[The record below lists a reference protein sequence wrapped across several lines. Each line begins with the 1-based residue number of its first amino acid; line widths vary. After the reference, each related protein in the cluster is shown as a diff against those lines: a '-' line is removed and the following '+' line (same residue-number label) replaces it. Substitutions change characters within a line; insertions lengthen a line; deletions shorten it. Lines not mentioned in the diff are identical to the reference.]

1 MAKKPSNSAL
11 SIPILPQFETRARRP
26 LFDGLWPGIDGSM
39 WLWRSVPMGSV
50 PDARTADGAVAVGH
64 GLANAYEALAAF
76 AGSGAHRSQVKSTY
90 RDTHAL
96 LLNVPTTFT
105 ANPKSPIADELN
117 REYGDRPTIQRVLLF
132 GVRLKATTGNGTLKS
147 AVDSVWET
155 IRYGGSPLSDYEK
168 DHRDMAMVFS
178 RAGFSVP
185 SLHDLHLADSW
196 WNYGLAKG
204 VPVLLHDEH
213 VHFFHSAAEAR
224 AAVDINRLDCGDWPE
239 AIGEHAI
246 SFAAVESFDLDFTP
260 ATDSKARWV
269 IPLLDS
275 GARVISI
282 RAKVEPSKVTR
293 NELRGQQRRYR
304 ADLNELQAQGKMDRA
319 ELEEREGQLTSIER
333 AYANG
338 GPATLMDTS
347 VIIGFSGVI
356 DDIDKFSPPGVELS
370 PMLNRQ
376 GTAWHETMANSAVRA
391 NPLQHDLPQTTIS
404 YSALPTLT
412 RIGDADGA
420 LLGMT
425 EDDRQP
431 AYLSPVAAADEDT
444 LPFLY
449 VLAATRAGKDLALDC
464 KIPTPTGW
472 TTMGELRVG
481 DEVLGRD
488 GRPCCVTF
496 LSEINTRPDLY
507 RVTLSDGQTVDAGR
521 DHQWVVSNF
530 QDRNGHRKA
539 DHRSAIVRWHRL
551 QACVGAL
558 AELALN
564 WSDAHELT
572 VKELFD
578 AVQHIPGIPWST
590 EGSVASALALID
602 APYRID
608 ATEGGQATV
617 RAFSKR
623 DAVRVYDVRAA
634 LDTALKAWL
643 NLSPAAASRWEDV
656 AAVRATAAAGVLE
669 RSVEGATATA
679 PEMQRMLV
687 EQGAPMPER
696 SLFALLRQLDV
707 PSKLQTSDVQMP
719 GHVTR
724 PRRASR
730 KLYPA
735 RETFAALAARVSVTA
750 GPEPTEDYAERIL
763 TTGEMRAEGLENPT
777 GAKQWAI
784 HVPAPLELPDTDL
797 LVPPYTFGAWLGD
810 GCAHSGNV
818 CGMDPEV
825 FDGIQEDGY
834 KLRRVESDSRGS
846 RAKVYFFEGLR
857 KDLGVIM
864 DRVPGRK
871 RKLDKRIPVAYLRA
885 SHTQRLA
892 LLQGLMDTDGAVSM
906 SGACE
911 ISLSKRDLAED
922 VLGLVRSFGI
932 KAYWTEGESAYRLDD
947 GTRKVTGTRHRI
959 RFMTTLPV
967 TRLPRKAE
975 RLPAELAESQ
985 QWLYVESIE
994 RIDPV
999 PTRCIQV
1006 DSPDSTYLAGQFVPT
1021 HNTMLLQNIAHQFNR
1036 LLHPQVIIDFKKNSD
1051 LSDMVRYSGG
1061 QTISLDDMVSADG
1074 PLDPV
1079 RIFPDRADAIAKAT
1093 SMIHRVNPYHDS
1105 RVDAYANDISFAIS
1119 WGIENGA
1126 KATGQALMM
1135 AAKAGLIEQK
1145 IIDPIFKHAQVYPMF
1160 RATFGIEPHTQALN
1174 LSDGLTLVR
1183 SGATQVELPPMGMD
1197 PSDLPRAEPAVRNSL
1212 NVIRM
1217 LVWGSLAS
1225 LSSRRGVLHFDESWM
1240 LEKASPSDLD
1250 EVGRLCG
1257 QWGVFPIFYNQ
1268 RPSGPLKIGLK
1279 GYISRFLIGHIKD
1292 EEEAAAA
1299 LQLANIDNPR
1309 ALERITA
1316 ERYHGDGGGLNWDS
1330 LQHLPDGNGGVA
1342 RGSVFYYADLR
1353 NRLAT
1358 IEHRPSD
1365 EFLRLGDQ
1373 SPEGISRRQREK
1385 EESLLALR

>member
-1 MAKKPSNSAL
+1 MMAKKPANSAL
-11 SIPILPQFETRARRP
+11 TIPILPQFETRARRP
-26 LFDGLWPGIDGSM
+26 LFDGLWPGIDDSM

-50 PDARTADGAVAVGH
+50 PDARTEEGAVAVGH

-96 LLNVPTTFT
+96 LLNVPTTFK

-155 IRYGGSPLSDYEK
+155 LRYGGSPLSDYEK

-185 SLHDLHLADSW
+185 TLQELHLADSW

-213 VHFFHSAAEAR
+213 IHFFHSAAEAR
-224 AAVDINRLDCGDWPE
+224 AAVDINRLDCRDWPE

-260 ATDSKARWV
+260 ATDAKARWV
-269 IPLLDS
+269 IPLLES

-304 ADLNELQAQGKMDRA
+304 ADLSELQAQGKMDRA
-319 ELEEREGQLTSIER
+319 ELEEREAQLTSIER

-347 VIIGFSGVI
+347 VIVGFSGVI
-356 DDIDKFSPPGVELS
+356 DDIDKFSPPGAELS

-420 LLGMT
+420 MIGFT

-449 VLAATRAGKDLALDC
+449 VLAATRAGK
-464 KIPTPTGW
+464 
-472 TTMGELRVG
+472 
-481 DEVLGRD
+481 
-488 GRPCCVTF
+488 
-496 LSEINTRPDLY
+496 
-507 RVTLSDGQTVDAGR
+507 
-521 DHQWVVSNF
+521 
-530 QDRNGHRKA
+530 
-539 DHRSAIVRWHRL
+539 
-551 QACVGAL
+551 
-558 AELALN
+558 
-564 WSDAHELT
+564 
-572 VKELFD
+572 
-578 AVQHIPGIPWST
+578 
-590 EGSVASALALID
+590 
-602 APYRID
+602 
-608 ATEGGQATV
+608 
-617 RAFSKR
+617 
-623 DAVRVYDVRAA
+623 
-634 LDTALKAWL
+634 
-643 NLSPAAASRWEDV
+643 
-656 AAVRATAAAGVLE
+656 
-669 RSVEGATATA
+669 
-679 PEMQRMLV
+679 
-687 EQGAPMPER
+687 
-696 SLFALLRQLDV
+696 
-707 PSKLQTSDVQMP
+707 
-719 GHVTR
+719 
-724 PRRASR
+724 
-730 KLYPA
+730 
-735 RETFAALAARVSVTA
+735 
-750 GPEPTEDYAERIL
+750 
-763 TTGEMRAEGLENPT
+763 
-777 GAKQWAI
+777 
-784 HVPAPLELPDTDL
+784 
-797 LVPPYTFGAWLGD
+797 
-810 GCAHSGNV
+810 
-818 CGMDPEV
+818 
-825 FDGIQEDGY
+825 
-834 KLRRVESDSRGS
+834 
-846 RAKVYFFEGLR
+846 
-857 KDLGVIM
+857 
-864 DRVPGRK
+864 
-871 RKLDKRIPVAYLRA
+871 
-885 SHTQRLA
+885 
-892 LLQGLMDTDGAVSM
+892 
-906 SGACE
+906 
-911 ISLSKRDLAED
+911 
-922 VLGLVRSFGI
+922 
-932 KAYWTEGESAYRLDD
+932 
-947 GTRKVTGTRHRI
+947 
-959 RFMTTLPV
+959 
-967 TRLPRKAE
+967 
-975 RLPAELAESQ
+975 
-985 QWLYVESIE
+985 
-994 RIDPV
+994 
-999 PTRCIQV
+999 
-1006 DSPDSTYLAGQFVPT
+1006 
-1021 HNTMLLQNIAHQFNR
+1021 TMLLQNIAHQFNR
-1036 LLHPQVIIDFKKNSD
+1036 LQHPQVIIDFKKNSD

-1174 LSDGLTLVR
+1174 LADGLTLVR

-1197 PSDLPRAEPAVRNSL
+1197 PADLPRAEPAVRNSL

-1292 EEEAAAA
+1292 EEEASAA

-1330 LQHLPDGNGGVA
+1330 LQHLPDGSGGVA

-1358 IEHRPSD
+1358 VEHRPSD

-1373 SPEGISRRQREK
+1373 SPEGISRRKREK
-1385 EESLLALR
+1385 EEALLALR